1 MDRTHGRGRRGRRS
15 AIGATLG
22 LGLVLVG
29 PLALAGGA
37 TDARLRGSFEATV
50 TFLTGDDPPPGT
62 KAKRTYKFEAL
73 CGSGVCTKVKL
84 HREASSG
91 EIFKSILKRRGRGVY
106 KGKKSFGVRC
116 SGTNERGT
124 FTEKHRVEIVKAT
137 RGRATKLKGK
147 SSYRSRGPGCDVNQ
161 KTKWVARR

>member
-1 MDRTHGRGRRGRRS
+1 MDRSHGRGRRSRRP
-15 AIGATLG
+15 AIGATLA

-37 TDARLRGSFEATV
+37 TDARLQGSFEAKV

-62 KAKRTYKFEAL
+62 KAERTYKFEAL
-73 CGSGVCTKVKL
+73 CKSGVCEKVKL

-91 EIFKSILKRRGRGVY
+91 DIFKSILTRKRAGLY

-116 SGTNERGT
+116 TGTNEKGT
-124 FTEKHRVEIVKAT
+124 FTEKHRVEIVKKA